1 MAFIDPLIVP
11 YTDIRIF
18 KHKGKWQVQ
27 YARLWDSPYN
37 WAYPNHKENV
47 IKAIAHCGKLNAVN
61 SQNTSN
67 GTSS

>member
-1 MAFIDPLIVP
+1 MVFIDPLLVP

-18 KHKGKWQVQ
+18 KWKGKWQVQ

-37 WAYPNHKENV
+37 WAYPNHRENV
-47 IKAIAHCGKLNAVN
+47 IKAIALCEKLN
-61 SQNTSN
+61 TDN

>member
-1 MAFIDPLIVP
+1 MAESNTPEIVYP

-18 KHKGKWQVQ
+18 KQKGKWQVQ

-37 WAYPNHKENV
+37 WAYPNHRENV
-47 IKAIAHCGKLNAVN
+47 MKAIALCEKLNT
-61 SQNTSN
+61 QNTAN

>member
-1 MAFIDPLIVP
+1 MAFIDPPLIP
-11 YTDIRIF
+11 DTDIKIF
-18 KHKGKWQVQ
+18 KRKGKWQVQ

-47 IKAIAHCGKLNAVN
+47 VKAIALCEKLNT
-61 SQNTSN
+61 QNTDN

>member
-1 MAFIDPLIVP
+1 MAPIDTLLIP
-11 YTDIRIF
+11 DTDIRIY

-37 WAYPNHKENV
+37 WAYPNHRENV
-47 IKAIAHCGKLNAVN
+47 IKAITLCEKLNT
-61 SQNTSN
+61 QNTDT

>member
-1 MAFIDPLIVP
+1 MVESNTPEIVYP
-11 YTDIRIF
+11 YTDIRIY

-27 YARLWDSPYN
+27 YARLWDSPIS

-47 IKAIAHCGKLNAVN
+47 IKAITLCEKLNT
-61 SQNTSN
+61 QNTDN